1 MRRGNR
7 MDIEAKLREII
18 RGFDESI
25 DVDSLNRDSSL
36 EDDLD
41 MSSISLLYLAVMLEE
56 EFGVDFSNIDLE
68 ELKTVGD
75 IIDLIEAS

>member
-1 MRRGNR
+1 